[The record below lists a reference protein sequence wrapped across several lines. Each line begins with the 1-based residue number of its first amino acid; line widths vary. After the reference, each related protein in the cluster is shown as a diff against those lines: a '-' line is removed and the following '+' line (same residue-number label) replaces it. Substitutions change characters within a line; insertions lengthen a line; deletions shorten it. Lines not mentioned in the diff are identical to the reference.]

1 MSSALKPSVTLKD
14 LNTLVAKNKKKVMN
28 TFNSRG
34 YIENLGAKEVREVD
48 EKCMQISHNGMANTS
63 DRIQAGAISMEF
75 RDWVDSL

>member
-1 MSSALKPSVTLKD
+1 MPSALKPSITFKD
-14 LNTLVAKNKKKVMN
+14 LNSLVAKNKKKVLK

-34 YIENLGAKEVREVD
+34 YIENLGVKEIREVD
-48 EKCMQISHNGMANTS
+48 EKCMQISHNGMAVMS